1 MVILNWNGAH
11 HLKEFLPSVVKNTS
25 PDIDI
30 VVADNGSTDSSL
42 TLLKEEF
49 SSVRVVALDQNYGF
63 AEGYNRAIKELDYEF
78 IILLNSD
85 VEVTPAWTT
94 PLLDELKSSP
104 SIGAVAP
111 KILALK
117 NRTHFEHAGAAG
129 GFIDYLG
136 YPFCRGR
143 ILGSTEE
150 DSGQYD
156 DADIFWASGA
166 AFACR
171 SEVFNSF
178 GGFCS
183 TFFAHMEEIDLC
195 WRMQLRGY
203 TIRYQPHSA
212 VYHLG
217 GGTLQTNS
225 PRKIY
230 LNHRNNIAM
239 LIRCAP
245 TAQLFVAMALRPALD
260 MIAAVSYIRSCGFE
274 GFTAVIKAHVDIFK
288 SLSRLRHERHAI
300 RSQVKAESETILK
313 GSILVSYL
321 LGRRTFA
328 TLRQSSK

>member
-11 HLKEFLPSVVKNTS
+11 HLKEFLPSVVKNTP

-49 SSVRVVALDQNYGF
+49 SSVRIVALDQNYGF
-63 AEGYNRAIKELDYEF
+63 AEGYNRAIEELNYEF
-78 IILLNSD
+78 FILLNSD

-117 NRTHFEHAGAAG
+117 DRSNFEHAGAAG

-136 YPFCRGR
+136 YPLCRGR

-150 DSGQYD
+150 DRGQYD
-156 DADIFWASGA
+156 DAVDIFWASGA

-171 SEVFNSF
+171 RELFNSF
-178 GGFCS
+178 DGFCP
-183 TFFAHMEEIDLC
+183 TYFAHMEEIDLC
-195 WRMQLRGY
+195 WRMQLMGY
-203 TIRYQPHSA
+203 TIRYQPQSE

-245 TAQLFVAMALRPALD
+245 TSQLLVALTLRPALD
-260 MIAAVSYIRSCGFE
+260 MIAAVSYIRPCGFA
-274 GFTAVIKAHVDIFK
+274 GFTAVIKAYIDILK
-288 SLSRLRHERHAI
+288 SLKRLRGERHTI
-300 RSQVKAESETILK
+300 RSQAKTESKRVLK
-313 GSILVSYL
+313 GSILVNYL
-321 LGRRTFA
+321 LGRRTFSA
-328 TLRQSSK
+328 LK